1 MDSGAFE
8 FGQTYVALSRCRT
21 LEGIV
26 LKKQLKPSDIMTDER
41 VVDYFESYF

>member
-1 MDSGAFE
+1 MDAGAFE

-26 LKKQLKPSDIMTDER
+26 LKQKLKPSDIMTDER
-41 VVDYFESYF
+41 VVDWFEQNF